1 MDKERYG
8 NRFLYSEDLI
18 ADNKYQ
24 SPTVEIEQVFERG
37 TIASEKEEG
46 KFINQR
52 IIKFKGKEKLWGIN
66 VNIERIIHTVVGEP
80 FGDKWVGK
88 SIKLAVRQVKL
99 KGQFVPAIRAIPPAG
114 TVLRP
119 SVIQSLGQPIEA
131 PMSEATQ

>member
-24 SPTVEIEQVFERG
+24 SPTVEIEKVFERG
-37 TIASEKEEG
+37 TVASEKEEG

-52 IIKFKGKEKLWGIN
+52 IIKFKGTEKLWGIN

-80 FGDKWVGK
+80 FGEKWVGK
-88 SIKLAVRQVKL
+88 KIKLGVRSVKFR
-99 KGQFVPAIRAIPPAG
+99 GIPTPAIRAIPPAG
-114 TVLRP
+114 TTLRK
-119 SVIQSLGQPIEA
+119 SVIDSLGTALETPN
-131 PMSEATQ
+131 ATN